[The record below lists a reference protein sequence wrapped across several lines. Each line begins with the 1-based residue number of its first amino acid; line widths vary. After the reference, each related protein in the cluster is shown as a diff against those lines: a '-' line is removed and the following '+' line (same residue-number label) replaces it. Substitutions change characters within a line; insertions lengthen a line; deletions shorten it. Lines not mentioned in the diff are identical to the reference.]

1 MDNTITILNIQA
13 KKKDS
18 RISSAVP

>member
-1 MDNTITILNIQA
+1 MDNTITIFNIQA